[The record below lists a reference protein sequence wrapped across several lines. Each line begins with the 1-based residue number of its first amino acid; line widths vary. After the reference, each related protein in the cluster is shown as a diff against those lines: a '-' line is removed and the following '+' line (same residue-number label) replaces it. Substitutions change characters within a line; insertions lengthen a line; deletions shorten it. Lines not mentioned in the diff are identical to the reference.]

1 MNYRHPHVLHHNHM
15 TMTSA
20 WPPGSVQ
27 LMDTWSCAKAWTIE
41 QNDLFLQCPM
51 DIDRGGKGHFLVFF
65 SEGKQVGW
73 AYRLNEASPD
83 WNSERNTQAE

>member
-1 MNYRHPHVLHHNHM
+1 MLSTAALNGY
-15 TMTSA
+15 TWKTSFHSIT
-20 WPPGSVQ
+20 PGLVN
-27 LMDTWSCAKAWTIE
+27 TTIE